1 MRPIGKFCA
10 LFLLLA
16 CIASFG
22 NFAMAN
28 TERRD
33 IDSIVQKTAR
43 AVMQQY
49 NIPGLAIAVTAN
61 GKQRFYNYGV
71 SSKATQQA
79 VTSDTLFEIGSIS
92 KTFTATLATYAQANG
107 QLALTDSPSRYLPQL
122 QGSKLDKVTLIN
134 LATHTAGGFP
144 LQVPD
149 EVQNT
154 EQLMDYFQAWQ
165 PQFAPG
171 THRTYANPSIGMLG
185 LIAAK
190 SMSMPFDAALE
201 GELFAK
207 LGMQGSY
214 INVPANKMSL
224 YAQGYSK
231 EDALVRLN
239 PGVLAA
245 EAYGVKTSA
254 KDLLRFIEANL
265 NLSETDAK
273 LKRAISDTHT
283 GYFKIGAMTQDLIWE
298 QYSYPVELVTLQ
310 EGNANKMIYESNV
323 ATELNPPLPPQEAV
337 WVNKTGSTGG
347 FGAYVAFVPA
357 KKLGIVLLANKNY
370 PNESRVRLAHR
381 ILSELDCCSRAE
393 N

>member
-1 MRPIGKFCA
+1 MQPFGKLCTG
-10 LFLLLA
+10 LLLLA
-16 CIASFG
+16 CTASFG
-22 NFAMAN
+22 PCAMA
-28 TERRD
+28 TAERRD
-33 IDSIVQKTAR
+33 SDALVQEAAQ

-49 NIPGLAIAVTAN
+49 RIPGLAIAVSVD

-107 QLALTDSPSRYLPQL
+107 QLVLTDSPSSYLPQL
-122 QGSKLDKVTLIN
+122 QGSKLDQVTLIN

-149 EVQNT
+149 DVQNS
-154 EQLMDYFQAWQ
+154 EQLMAYFQAWQ

-171 THRTYANPSIGMLG
+171 THRTYANPSIGLLG

-190 SMSMPFDAALE
+190 SMGMPFAAALE

-207 LGMQGSY
+207 LGMRDSH
-214 INVPANKMSL
+214 INVPANKLSL

-231 EDALVRLN
+231 EDVPVRLN

-265 NLSETDAK
+265 KLAETDAK

-283 GYFKIGAMTQDLIWE
+283 GYFKIGAMTQALIWE
-298 QYSYPVELVTLQ
+298 QYSYPVELATLL
-310 EGNANKMIYESNV
+310 EGNASQMIYQSNA
-323 ATELNPPLPPQEAV
+323 ATELKPALPAQEEV
-337 WVNKTGSTGG
+337 WVNKTGSTNG

-370 PNESRVRLAHR
+370 PNESRVQLAYR
-381 ILSELDCCSRAE
+381 ILSELDCCSQTA